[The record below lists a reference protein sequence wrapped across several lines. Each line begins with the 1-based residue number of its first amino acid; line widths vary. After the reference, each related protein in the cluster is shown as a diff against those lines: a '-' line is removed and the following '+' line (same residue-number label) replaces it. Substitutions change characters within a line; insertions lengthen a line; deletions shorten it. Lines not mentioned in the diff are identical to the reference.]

1 MKAGSL
7 SGSDLAAVRRSPLL
21 CGLDDTDLAAVLA
34 GATVRSFPSETWLFG
49 AGDVARRMFV
59 VVEGAVRLFVLKAD
73 GEESI
78 IEVVGADGSFAEA
91 AIFAPATFPVNA
103 AAMAGTRLVG
113 ILAASVLQALQAKP
127 TIGLWMLASLNR
139 WEIKL
144 MTELR
149 RLKALSPAQR
159 LAWYLLGLTSA
170 TAGPVTVTLPF
181 RKSVIA
187 SRIGMTPE
195 SFSRALVRLR
205 RFDITSRGQLVMI
218 GDIGVLRDFC
228 RSRALPHFHGE
239 TG

>member
-7 SGSDLAAVRRSPLL
+7 SGNDLAAVRRSPLL
-21 CGLDDTDLAAVLA
+21 SGLDETDLAAVLA

-49 AGDVARRMFV
+49 AGDAARRMFV

-78 IEVVGADGSFAEA
+78 IEVVGADDSFGEA

-113 ILAASVLQALQAKP
+113 ILATSVLRALQAKP
-127 TIGLWMLASLNR
+127 TIGLRMLASLDR
-139 WEIKL
+139 WELRL

-159 LAWYLLGLTSA
+159 LAWYLLGLTNA
-170 TAGPVTVTLPF
+170 THGPVTVTLPF

-205 RFDITSRGQLVMI
+205 RLDITSRGQIVVI

-228 RSRALPHFHGE
+228 RSRALPPSHGDM
-239 TG
+239 G

>member
-1 MKAGSL
+1 MN
-7 SGSDLAAVRRSPLL
+7 
-21 CGLDDTDLAAVLA
+21 
-34 GATVRSFPSETWLFG
+34 SFG
-49 AGDVARRMFV
+49 
-59 VVEGAVRLFVLKAD
+59 
-73 GEESI
+73 
-78 IEVVGADGSFAEA
+78 EA

-113 ILAASVLQALQAKP
+113 ILATSVLRALQAKP
-127 TIGLWMLASLNR
+127 TIGLRMLASLDR
-139 WEIKL
+139 WELRL

-159 LAWYLLGLTSA
+159 LAWYLLGLTNA
-170 TAGPVTVTLPF
+170 THGPVTVTLPF

-205 RFDITSRGQLVMI
+205 RLDITSRGQIVVI

-228 RSRALPHFHGE
+228 RSRALPPSHGDM
-239 TG
+239 G